1 MKKSDTAKKRDKFEF
16 PPSLFVMIKACLDNN
31 MFNRS
36 NTSFF
41 GVSYEKQLA
50 TSAIEYAADITPRV
64 RDLSILSL
72 QQMLTGHTEY
82 LFPRNIA
89 EFVEMVQRLQQ
100 MLEQQ
105 LGLPAELFESVAA
118 LFSVGQFYNHVE
130 DDVKALDAITH
141 TFALA
146 PYQSGQIKALLA
158 ALMAQM
164 PYHHEI
170 FSKWVSHALRLD
182 QARWELVWKR
192 SNGKAAT
199 FTTLDKTNELKIRN
213 PVETADVK
221 PFPLPIVIGDDVYVY
236 LARKLNQTV
245 AQSDEVHYVVEAY
258 SGNPFNALDLTRTKA
273 DLEYIRLKDL
283 MVILRIILMALEN
296 TLLVIQRR
304 AVSWNKSHGTSPL
317 MNCVTRRGTHKLGD
331 RVILPPG

>member
-16 PPSLFVMIKACLDNN
+16 TYNLFVMIKACLDNN

-36 NTSFF
+36 RLGVF

-50 TSAIEYAADITPRV
+50 TSAIEYPPSLTPRV

-72 QQMLTGHTEY
+72 QQMLNTSSEY

-89 EFVEMVQRLQQ
+89 EFVEMVQAADK

-105 LGLPAELFESVAA
+105 LGLPAELFESVTGHI
-118 LFSVGQFYNHVE
+118 SVGQFYNHVE
-130 DDVKALDAITH
+130 DDVKALRLQPH

-146 PYQSGQIKALLA
+146 PYQSGQIKALA
-158 ALMAQM
+158 ALLMAQM

-170 FSKWVSHALRLD
+170 FSKWVSDAISLD

-192 SNGKAAT
+192 SNGKLAAL
-199 FTTLDKTNELKIRN
+199 TTLDKTNELKIRN
-213 PVETADVK
+213 PVEHALLK

-236 LARKLNQTV
+236 AAT
-245 AQSDEVHYVVEAY
+245 
-258 SGNPFNALDLTRTKA
+258 
-273 DLEYIRLKDL
+273 
-283 MVILRIILMALEN
+283 
-296 TLLVIQRR
+296 
-304 AVSWNKSHGTSPL
+304 
-317 MNCVTRRGTHKLGD
+317 
-331 RVILPPG
+331 